1 MLFNSAEFLFLFLP
15 LVILSFHLAQH
26 YFSVTAALRV
36 LVAASLF
43 FYGWW
48 QPVYL
53 SLLILSMLGN
63 FYLARLIYRYKS
75 RLIFIATISLNLA
88 SIIYYKYANFFVD
101 NIAIAFEQTW
111 QVEQIILPLAISF
124 FTFQQIAYIVDV
136 YKKGEIENNLTNY
149 ILFVTFFPQLIAGP
163 IVHHGSMMPQFAD
176 PNRVGIKLDQ
186 TAIGLSIFSIGL
198 FKKTVLAD
206 NIAIYSN
213 PIFNGV
219 DSGQLT
225 PDLFLAW
232 GGALAYTAQLY
243 FDFSGYSDMAIGLG
257 LLFGISLP
265 LNFNSPY
272 KSLSIIEFWRRWHIT
287 LSHFLRDY
295 LYIALGGNRLGT
307 FRRYLNLF
315 LTMLLGGLWHGAGWN
330 FLIWGAL
337 HGVYLIANHGFTT
350 VKAHLG
356 WKASSKFASSL
367 SWLITFVAVVVGW
380 VFFRASTLD
389 GALVMLQGMIG
400 FNGVALPEGIFA
412 RIGEFAAVLQS
423 WGVKPSIGGGSLLI
437 QTWIWSIGL
446 LLIAVLAPNVHDLF
460 YDYLKPECRLRQSS
474 MSNWYWKPNLIWA
487 LICSVLL
494 LSGLST
500 LGQVSEFLYFN
511 F

>member
-15 LVILSFHLAQH
+15 LVLLSFHLAQR
-26 YFSVTAALRV
+26 YLSVMAALRI
-36 LVAASLF
+36 LVIASLF

-48 QPVYL
+48 QPIYL
-53 SLLILSMLGN
+53 CLLIFSMLGN
-63 FYLARLIYRYKS
+63 FYLAKFIYIYKS
-75 RLIFIATISLNLA
+75 KTTLIAAISMNLA
-88 SIIYYKYANFFVD
+88 SIVYYKYSNFFVE
-101 NIAIAFEQTW
+101 NISVALGQTW
-111 QVEQIILPLAISF
+111 QVEQLILPLAISF

-136 YKKGEIENNLTNY
+136 YKKGQIEHSLTNY

-163 IVHHGSMMPQFAD
+163 IVHHGTIMPQFAD
-176 PNRVGIKLDQ
+176 RQRVGINLDQ
-186 TAIGLSIFSIGL
+186 TVIGLSIFSIGL

-206 NIAIYSN
+206 NIAVYSN
-213 PIFNGV
+213 PIFNNV

-225 PDLFLAW
+225 PDFFLAW

-272 KSLSIIEFWRRWHIT
+272 KAINIIEFWRRWHIT

-295 LYIALGGNRLGT
+295 LYIALGGNRLGAL
-307 FRRYLNLF
+307 RRYFNLF

-337 HGVYLIANHGFTT
+337 HGVYLIANHGFT
-350 VKAHLG
+350 AIRIHLD
-356 WKASSKFASSL
+356 WKASSKIALSL

-380 VFFRASTLD
+380 VFFRAATLD
-389 GALVMLQGMIG
+389 GAIVMLKGMIG
-400 FNGVALPEGIFA
+400 LNGVSLPEGILA
-412 RIGEFAAVLQS
+412 RIGDFALILQS
-423 WGVKPSIGGGSLLI
+423 WGVTASIGGGKLLI
-437 QTWIWSIGL
+437 QTWLWSIGL

-460 YDYLKPECRLRQSS
+460 YNYLKPESKLRQEPTSFLK
-474 MSNWYWKPNLIWA
+474 WKPNLLWA
-487 LICSVLL
+487 FICSFLL
-494 LSGLST
+494 LAGLST